1 MADNKELLDDLAK
14 RYETKDFIKNDPIQ
28 FPHKYSRKEDIEIAG
43 FLASLFAFGQRPVFI
58 EKLNI
63 LFSYMGKSP
72 YEYIMKGD
80 FDLKG
85 LNYRF
90 FKPEDIEGFLIV
102 LHKLYKNDGG
112 LSTLFE
118 KAYKSGNLMQYVCDY
133 FYSRAPKTAGAGF
146 YFGIPNP
153 AKRGAMK
160 RMWMF
165 LRWMVRKPPV
175 DLGIWNFIP
184 RRELKI
190 PLDTHVARISR
201 ELGLIKRN
209 SNDIKAVDELSA
221 VLTEF
226 YPNDPAKYDFA
237 LFGYGVNNK

>member
-1 MADNKELLDDLAK
+1 
-14 RYETKDFIKNDPIQ
+14 
-28 FPHKYSRKEDIEIAG
+28 
-43 FLASLFAFGQRPVFI
+43 
-58 EKLNI
+58 
-63 LFSYMGKSP
+63 
-72 YEYIMKGD
+72 
-80 FDLKG
+80 
-85 LNYRF
+85 
-90 FKPEDIEGFLIV
+90 
-102 LHKLYKNDGG
+102 
-112 LSTLFE
+112 
-118 KAYKSGNLMQYVCDY
+118 MQYVCDY